1 MKRFVYPAAS
11 GALLL
16 SSVMAVNVAAQG
28 VHSRSAARM
37 TFQLCTSGPF
47 GVPALKDVQQGD
59 RNGVALAIN
68 KWRAKLNSVGV
79 HMGPTINL
87 DDAKADG
94 TTYDPNIEAA
104 NALQCVRNK
113 NVIGYVGALNS
124 GATVRSEPITNKAH
138 LVQISM
144 SATNIGLTSVKPFG
158 GFGGR
163 AAQEPATYSGKIKW
177 VTFYRTITTDGIQGP
192 AAAVY
197 VHSHMPGSP
206 KSVYVIDDSLPY
218 GVGLASTFTAQVKKF
233 GITVAGHGEVPG
245 SPDATKQKEVADAA
259 AKVNADMVYCGCDT
273 ETTIVLARD
282 LRLDGYTK
290 PYMGGDI
297 VASSAYL
304 TAIEQGANKAVVSNF
319 YATNPGPPPNHTS
332 ASYQALYKKYFPAF
346 YKSPGP
352 GPYDA
357 EAYDAAGV
365 ILDAV
370 YQAAKAHQLKPGAT
384 MANRTTVVKHVRF
397 IHYCG
402 ALGCMKFDK
411 NGDTNIFVVSVY
423 KTVNAAWTYTA
434 TVRAPAGLKPAP

>member
-11 GALLL
+11 AALLL
-16 SSVMAVNVAAQG
+16 SSMMAVNVSAQG
-28 VHSRSAARM
+28 VHSRPAARF
-37 TFQLCTSGPF
+37 TFQLCTSGPY
-47 GVPALKDVQQGD
+47 GVPTLKDVQQGA
-59 RNGVALAIN
+59 RNGAALAITR
-68 KWRAKLNSVGV
+68 WRSKLNSVGV
-79 HMGPTINL
+79 HIGPLINL
-87 DDAKADG
+87 DDAKSDG
-94 TTYDPNIEAA
+94 STYDPNIEAA

-138 LVQISM
+138 LVQVTM

-163 AAQEPATYSGKIKW
+163 AAQEPATYSHKIKW

-197 VHSHMPGSP
+197 VKNDLHA

-218 GVGLASTFTAQVKKF
+218 GVGLASTFTAQARRF
-233 GITVAGHGEVPG
+233 GITISGHSEVPG

-259 AKVNADMVYCGCDT
+259 AKVNADIVYCGCDT

-290 PYMGGDI
+290 PFMGGDI

-319 YATNPGPPPNHTS
+319 YATNPGPPPS
-332 ASYQALYKKYFPAF
+332 ATAAGYRSLYKKYFPSF
-346 YKSPGP
+346 YKNPGP

-365 ILDAV
+365 ILEGV
-370 YQAAKAHQLKPGAT
+370 YKAAKAGQLHPGAT
-384 MANRTTVVKHVRF
+384 MANRTAVVHQVRYL
-397 IHYCG
+397 HYCG
-402 ALGCMKFDK
+402 AVGCMKFDA
-411 NGDTNIFVVSVY
+411 NGDTNVFVVSVY
-423 KTVNAAWTYTA
+423 KTVSGAWTYTA
-434 TVRAPAGLKPAP
+434 TVRAPAGNKPAP